1 MSDVSSESPQAKAEV
16 TNKQLDEEVEEGR
29 RVIANLT
36 ANIEDSARTI
46 TRLQGELIKV
56 NNKILTKSKNLATAT
71 LAHSKLETKFKA
83 LENEHA
89 ELRDA
94 KERIEIKLRSN
105 ESHLQSEYNRLQLEN
120 QSLADELLAG
130 KVSTDAKTISGL
142 KDELTAI
149 AQLEIKVDDLG
160 SKFNSI
166 KFRVNEEIEKR
177 MRPLRS
183 KVDHVQNRI
192 VKLEGSKADL
202 NRVTSLA
209 KEQMYPKPQDSI
221 NKLMMRLLI
230 DSEESKDFR
239 RKHSVDA
246 RRTSKKRPNS
256 ICCYRCGRM
265 GHSVKSCYFSILK
278 KE

>member
-16 TNKQLDEEVEEGR
+16 SNKPLDEEVEEGR
-29 RVIANLT
+29 QVITNLT

-71 LAHSKLETKFKA
+71 LAHSKLEAKFRA

-89 ELRDA
+89 ELHDA

-120 QSLADELLAG
+120 QSLTDELLAG

-142 KDELTAI
+142 KDELTI

-166 KFRVNEEIEKR
+166 KFRVNEKIEKR

-183 KVDHVQNRI
+183 KVDHLQNRI

-278 KE
+278 KK